1 MYRGK
6 VQTNSEK
13 IQRRYTAKRGKI
25 NMKRRKKYI
34 GRSREIHRK
43 DREYIKEIQ
52 GKFKVNTV

>member
-25 NMKRRKKYI
+25 KMKKKYI
-34 GRSREIHRK
+34 GRSMEIQRK